1 MVNARNSRLEEID
14 YSQFNLRDAYITD
27 IAEYVAALR
36 DESLLSNF
44 SLRALIRIPLDDE
57 DEITDNYVD
66 CYSNFANVKWQDTTE
81 SIIPLFKEYREN
93 LSVHG
98 MTADS
103 STDAL
108 WPLEILIPTKL
119 HLPRNSRII
128 LSEYDSNEY
137 KIAREWTVLGTQM
150 KQLSNSKTYS
160 RVANCVPSRQ
170 TTVDSLNA
178 EYLGTIWFDW
188 FIHEVIKEKLRA
200 SGIIWFYDKFVAKGG
215 LIKKYVVDE
224 IQEVLEHP
232 VIYLESLNV
241 AMGYLTAP
249 EYILDSHTGFKV
261 EDKVPLYIEDEEGNK
276 SPLMIAIDEDNT
288 TVQMELVVRAVDEV
302 GKITKYALTPNKGY
316 SKLSQDDKLVAIGT
330 DTEGKQVL
338 VNLISVQI
346 APSELQEVIAQQE
359 IEEKPKYITPYTME
373 TRFIAKKVA
382 ISVLNW

>member
-1 MVNARNSRLEEID
+1 MINTRNSRLEETD
-14 YSQFNLRDAYITD
+14 WSAFNLRDAYINEATELVTA
-27 IAEYVAALR
+27 IR
-36 DESLLSNF
+36 DEALFSNWGVKV
-44 SLRALIRIPLDDE
+44 LIRIPVNDDFE
-57 DEITDNYVD
+57 LNENNVD
-66 CYSNFANVKWQDTTE
+66 CYSNFVDVQWEDTTE
-81 SIIPLFKEYREN
+81 TVIPLFKEYRQNQSEN
-93 LSVHG
+93 G

-103 STDAL
+103 STDGL
-108 WPLEILIPTKL
+108 YPLTVILPSKL

-128 LSEYDSNEY
+128 FSEYNSREER
-137 KIAREWTVLGTQM
+137 IAREWTVLGTQM
-150 KQLSNSKTYS
+150 KQLSNGKTYS

-170 TTVDSLNA
+170 TTFDSLNA

-188 FIHEVIKEKLRA
+188 FIHEVVKEKLRA
-200 SGIIWFYDKFVAKGG
+200 SGIIWFYDKFVAKGC

-232 VIYLESLNV
+232 VIYLESLNA

-261 EDKVPLYIEDEEGNK
+261 NDKVPLYIEDEEGNK

-302 GKITKYALTPNKGY
+302 GKITKYVLTPNKGY
-316 SKLSQDDKLVAIGT
+316 SKLSQDDKLIAIGT

-338 VNLISVQI
+338 VSLIGVQI

>member
-1 MVNARNSRLEEID
+1 MTNTRSSRLEETD

-27 IAEYVAALR
+27 MADYLAKLR
-36 DESLLSNF
+36 DSALFDNWGIKV
-44 SLRALIRIPLDDE
+44 LIRIPVNDDFE
-57 DEITDNYVD
+57 LNENNVD
-66 CYSNFANVKWQDTTE
+66 CYSNFVDVQWEDTTE
-81 SIIPLFKEYREN
+81 TVIPLFKEYRQNQSEN
-93 LSVHG
+93 G
-98 MTADS
+98 MTADGV
-103 STDAL
+103 DGIY
-108 WPLEILIPTKL
+108 PLTVILPTKL

-128 LSEYDSNEY
+128 FSEYNSREER
-137 KIAREWTVLGTQM
+137 IAREWTVLGTQM

-170 TTVDSLNA
+170 TTFDSLNA

-188 FIHEVIKEKLRA
+188 YIHEVVKEKLRA
-200 SGIIWFYDKFVAKGG
+200 GGIIWFYDKFVAKGG
-215 LIKKYVVDE
+215 VIKKYVVDE

-261 EDKVPLYIEDEEGNK
+261 NDKVPLYIENEEGNK

>member
-1 MVNARNSRLEEID
+1 MTNTRNSRLEETD
-14 YSQFNLRDAYITD
+14 WSQFNLRDAYITD
-27 IAEYVAALR
+27 MADYLAKLR
-36 DESLLSNF
+36 DSALFDNWGIKV
-44 SLRALIRIPLDDE
+44 LIRIPVNDDFE
-57 DEITDNYVD
+57 LNENNVD
-66 CYSNFANVKWQDTTE
+66 CYSNFVDVQWEDTTE
-81 SIIPLFKEYREN
+81 TVIPLFKEYRQNQSEN
-93 LSVHG
+93 G
-98 MTADS
+98 MTADGV
-103 STDAL
+103 DGIY
-108 WPLEILIPTKL
+108 PLTVILPTKL

-170 TTVDSLNA
+170 TTFDSLNA

-188 FIHEVIKEKLRA
+188 YIHEVIKEKLRA
-200 SGIIWFYDKFVAKGG
+200 GGIIWFYDKFVAKGS

-224 IQEVLEHP
+224 IQEVPEHP
-232 VIYLESLNV
+232 IIYLESLNV

-261 EDKVPLYIEDEEGNK
+261 NDKIPLYIEDEEGNK
-276 SPLMIAIDEDNT
+276 SPLMIAVDEDNT

-338 VNLISVQI
+338 VNLIGVQI